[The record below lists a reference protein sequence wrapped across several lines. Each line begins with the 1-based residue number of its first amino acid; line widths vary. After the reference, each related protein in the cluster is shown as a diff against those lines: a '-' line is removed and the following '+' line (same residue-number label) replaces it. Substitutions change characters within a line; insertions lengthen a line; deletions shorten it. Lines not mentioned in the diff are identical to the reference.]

1 MWFSSAEVLFI
12 NKFKQASASTE
23 LPGKEKIKINYYGI
37 IVHKQVINITEERSP
52 ESKVRRQG
60 RKKV

>member
-1 MWFSSAEVLFI
+1 MWFSSAEVLFS

-23 LPGKEKIKINYYGI
+23 LPGKEKFKINYYGI

-60 RKKV
+60 KKKV

>member
-1 MWFSSAEVLFI
+1 MLRRI

-23 LPGKEKIKINYYGI
+23 LPGKEKFKINYYGI
-37 IVHKQVINITEERSP
+37 IVHKQVINITEEISP